1 MSDVELTNQDLAEA
15 LAIAAAVRSGQE
27 HQRVEPRHVLAVV
40 EWGARCEQ
48 EVMMQQH
55 YLDKYD
61 LEAVRKAMEA
71 RAS

>member
-1 MSDVELTNQDLAEA
+1 MDIELTENDLAEA
-15 LAIAAAVRSGQE
+15 LAIAAAVRAGQE

-61 LEAVRKAMEA
+61 LEAVRKAVE
-71 RAS
+71 SQ